1 MYFVKNMRLSTGNE
15 LDFHFWVRHG
25 STHAGLEIKTAF
37 VIPVVQ
43 NIFGFFGDATNIS
56 TPVIG

>member
-1 MYFVKNMRLSTGNE
+1 MLISTGNE

-25 STHAGLEIKTAF
+25 STHAELEIKNSVRDTCCPKYF
-37 VIPVVQ
+37 W
-43 NIFGFFGDATNIS
+43 FYHCDATNIS

>member
-1 MYFVKNMRLSTGNE
+1 MRISTGNE
-15 LDFHFWVRHG
+15 LDFHFWARHG
-25 STHAGLEIKTAF
+25 STHAEGEIKTAF

-43 NIFGFFGDATNIS
+43 NIFGFIIAMQQIIS

>member
-1 MYFVKNMRLSTGNE
+1 MLIFTGNE

-25 STHAGLEIKTAF
+25 STHAELKIKTAF

-43 NIFGFFGDATNIS
+43 NSFGFIIAMQQILAHRL
-56 TPVIG
+56 